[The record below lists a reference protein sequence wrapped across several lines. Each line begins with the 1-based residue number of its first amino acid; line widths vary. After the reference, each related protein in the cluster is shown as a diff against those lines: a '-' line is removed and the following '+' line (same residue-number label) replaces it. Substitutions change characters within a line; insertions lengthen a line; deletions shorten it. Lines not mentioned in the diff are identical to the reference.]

1 MDSQDGKRSKLKLKG
16 FGPER
21 TDRMFTLR
29 IETDNAAFSEG
40 NLGGELARILRDVA
54 ARLERS
60 TCYDAALLF
69 DVNGN
74 SVGNYELEVDRLGP
88 EARKG

>member
-1 MDSQDGKRSKLKLKG
+1 
-16 FGPER
+16 
-21 TDRMFTLR
+21 MFTLKVK
-29 IETDNAAFSEG
+29 TDNAAFSD

-60 TCYDAALLF
+60 TCYDAAILH

-74 SVGNYELEVDRLGP
+74 TVGTYKLEVDRLG
-88 EARKG
+88 EHARKG